1 MSKYNLHKDMILKV
15 ATALGPELCKEVAFV
30 GGSTTGL
37 LLTDQLAKEQVRYT
51 DDVDLIVSV
60 MGYPGWVQLQEKLR
74 DHGFKECMEDTV
86 ICRMQLGELQVD
98 FMPDDDTLGFN
109 NQWYKQALTTAD
121 EYKISDGVMIRL
133 VSPEFFVATK
143 LEAYKG
149 RGNNDPLESR
159 DIEDILNII
168 DGRDVLLK
176 EIGQA
181 PEDIKHFISEEFTHL
196 LSHSL
201 FEYAVQNKT
210 NGDAGREDILFSR
223 IEALANGTFSI

>member
-15 ATALGPELCKEVAFV
+15 AKALGPELCQEVAFV

-60 MGYPGWVQLQEKLR
+60 MGYPGWVLLQEKLR
-74 DHGFKECMEDTV
+74 DHGFKESMEDNV

-98 FMPDDDTLGFN
+98 FMPDDDTLGFS
-109 NQWYKQALTTAD
+109 NQWYKQALATAG
-121 EYKISDGVMIRL
+121 EYEISDGVMIRL

-159 DIEDILNII
+159 DIEDLLNII
-168 DGRDVLLK
+168 DGRDALLE

-181 PEDIKHFISEEFTHL
+181 PSEIKDFIALEFTSL
-196 LSHSL
+196 LDNSL

-210 NGDAGREDILFSR
+210 NGETGREEILFSR
-223 IEALANGTFSI
+223 IEAIASGSFSV

>member
-1 MSKYNLHKDMILKV
+1 MSKYNLHKDMILQV
-15 ATALGPELCKEVAFV
+15 AKALGPELCQEVAFV

-60 MGYPGWVQLQEKLR
+60 MGYPGWILLQEKLR
-74 DHGFKECMEDTV
+74 DHGFKESMENTV

-98 FMPDDDTLGFN
+98 FMPDDDTLGFS
-109 NQWYKQALTTAD
+109 NQWYRQALATAD
-121 EYKISDGVMIRL
+121 EYEISAGVMIRL

-159 DIEDILNII
+159 DIEDLLNII
-168 DGRDVLLK
+168 DGRDALLE
-176 EIGQA
+176 EISQA
-181 PEDIKHFISEEFTHL
+181 PSEIKDFIALEFTNL
-196 LSHSL
+196 LDNSL

-210 NGDAGREDILFSR
+210 NGETGREEILFSR
-223 IEALANGTFSI
+223 IEAIASGSFSV

>member
-1 MSKYNLHKDMILKV
+1 MSKYNLHKDMILQV
-15 ATALGPELCKEVAFV
+15 AKALGPELCQEVAFV

-60 MGYPGWVQLQEKLR
+60 MGYPGWVLLQERLR
-74 DHGFKECMEDTV
+74 GHGFKESMEDTV

-98 FMPDDDTLGFN
+98 FMPDDDTLGFS
-109 NQWYKQALTTAD
+109 NQWYKQALATAD
-121 EYKISDGVMIRL
+121 EYEISEGVMIRL
-133 VSPEFFVATK
+133 VSPELFVATK

-159 DIEDILNII
+159 DIEDLLNII
-168 DGRDVLLK
+168 DGRDALLE

-181 PEDIKHFISEEFTHL
+181 PSEIKDFIALEFTSL
-196 LSHSL
+196 LDNSL

-210 NGDAGREDILFSR
+210 NGDTGREEILFSR
-223 IEALANGTFSI
+223 IEAIANGSFSI

>member
-1 MSKYNLHKDMILKV
+1 MSKYNLHKDMILQV
-15 ATALGPELCKEVAFV
+15 AKALGPELCQEVAFV

-60 MGYPGWVQLQEKLR
+60 MGYPGWILLQEKLR
-74 DHGFKECMEDTV
+74 DHGFKESMEDTV

-98 FMPDDDTLGFN
+98 FMPDDDTLGFS
-109 NQWYKQALTTAD
+109 NQWYKQALATAD
-121 EYKISDGVMIRL
+121 EYEISEGVMIRL

-149 RGNNDPLESR
+149 RGNNDPLETR
-159 DIEDILNII
+159 DIEDLLNII
-168 DGRDVLLK
+168 DGRDALLE

-181 PEDIKHFISEEFTHL
+181 PSEIKDFIALEFTSL
-196 LSHSL
+196 LDNSL

-210 NGDAGREDILFSR
+210 NGDTGREEILFSR
-223 IEALANGTFSI
+223 IEAIANGSFSI

>member
-1 MSKYNLHKDMILKV
+1 MSKYNLHKDMILQV
-15 ATALGPELCKEVAFV
+15 AKALGPELCKEVAFV

-60 MGYPGWVQLQEKLR
+60 MGYPGWILLQEKLR
-74 DHGFKECMEDTV
+74 DHGFKESMENTV

-98 FMPDDDTLGFN
+98 FMPDDDTLGFS
-109 NQWYKQALTTAD
+109 NQWYRQALATAD
-121 EYKISDGVMIRL
+121 EYEISDGVMIRL

-159 DIEDILNII
+159 DIEDLLNII
-168 DGRDVLLK
+168 DGRDALLE
-176 EIGQA
+176 EIDQA
-181 PEDIKHFISEEFTHL
+181 SGEIKDFIALEFTSL
-196 LSHSL
+196 LGNGL

-210 NGDAGREDILFSR
+210 NGNAGREEILFSR
-223 IEALANGTFSI
+223 IEAIASGSFSV